1 MFYDCKL
8 PDGFTLGDKF
18 DTSNVSSMWNMF
30 SYCKLSKGFI
40 LGDKFATS
48 NVTKMEEMFY
58 ECRYDNIS
66 VQEYFKANDIN
77 SIIALLK

>member
-1 MFYDCKL
+1 
-8 PDGFTLGDKF
+8 
-18 DTSNVSSMWNMF
+18 MWNMF

-66 VQEYFKANDIN
+66 FREYFKTDDMK
-77 SIIALLK
+77 SIIALLKQ

>member
-1 MFYDCKL
+1 
-8 PDGFTLGDKF
+8 
-18 DTSNVSSMWNMF
+18 MWNMF